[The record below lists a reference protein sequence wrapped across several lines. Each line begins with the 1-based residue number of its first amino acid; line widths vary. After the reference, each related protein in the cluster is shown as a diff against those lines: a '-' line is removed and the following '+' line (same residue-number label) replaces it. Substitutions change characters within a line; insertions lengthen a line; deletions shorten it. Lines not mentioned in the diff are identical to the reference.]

1 MAGPIQPT
9 TPPLP
14 ATPGNQTVTPEQMA
28 KMRQSAQDF
37 EAMALGEM
45 LKPMFDTVDT
55 SKSAFGGGSAEGQWR
70 PLMIDAIG
78 KQMAA
83 RGGLGLAEPVF
94 KAMLRAQEHKS

>member
-1 MAGPIQPT
+1 MSGHIPPGAAPPVPAGST
-9 TPPLP
+9 LSP
-14 ATPGNQTVTPEQMA
+14 AQVA
-28 KMRQSAQDF
+28 KIWQGAQNF
-37 EAMALGEM
+37 EAMALGEL

-55 SKSAFGGGSAEGQWR
+55 SKSVFGGGSAEGQWR